1 MELKLTV
8 EQFAKINEMGL
19 TAEQVQE
26 VVNLVMPEE
35 PETQP
40 EPVNI
45 PDYSESFTA
54 ISKKLESLQEQ
65 ISKTSIINSGSEN
78 KAEANTEA
86 SIIEFLNTT
95 I

>member
-1 MELKLTV
+1 MQLKLTV

-26 VVNLVMPEE
+26 VVNLVIPDE
-35 PETQP
+35 PETLP
-40 EPVNI
+40 EPVSI

-65 ISKTSIINSGSEN
+65 ISKTSILNSGGEK
-78 KAEANTEA
+78 KAEADAEA
-86 SIIEFLNTT
+86 SIIEFLNKTL
-95 I
+95 